1 MPIPIGNFIS
11 KYVYD
16 SQLKSEHPVS
26 GTNSCYFIDVK
37 DGVEKFSGRS
47 WQVRFGHD
55 YCWTTAHFVILR
67 IFRK

>member
-55 YCWTTAHFVILR
+55 YC
-67 IFRK
+67 